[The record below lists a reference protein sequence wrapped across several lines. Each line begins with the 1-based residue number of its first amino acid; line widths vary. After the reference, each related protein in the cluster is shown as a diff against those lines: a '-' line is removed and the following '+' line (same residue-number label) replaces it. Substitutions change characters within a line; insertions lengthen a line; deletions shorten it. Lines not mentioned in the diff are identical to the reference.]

1 MSNLNGQRT
10 KWQRVSRRHR
20 CPICDHP
27 DWCLLAGPVDSPDAV
42 ICSRIESAKRVGTRG
57 AGWLHRLRDDPFEL
71 QRQSRVVTIGAPSE
85 PATDLSAMARDCH
98 QAMGPHLR
106 GLLADGL
113 SVSIDSLVRLG
124 VGWSARHRATTWPM
138 TDASGVVRGIRLRAA
153 DGRKW
158 SVRGGREGLF
168 IPANVPIGDTLV
180 IVEGATDTAAL
191 LDMHLDVVGRPS
203 CTGGVSQLVDLIE
216 TWHPQDVVIIADADA
231 PGQRGARYLA
241 ARLVGYVP
249 DGVRIVT
256 PPAKDAREW
265 VRAGADRLDI
275 LDAIE
280 AAPTL
285 TLSYTGRAIV

>member
-1 MSNLNGQRT
+1 MKYSSGSKT
-10 KWQRVSRRHR
+10 KWQRVSRRHP

-27 DWCLLAGPVDSPDAV
+27 DWCLLAGPIDFPDAV

-57 AGWLHRLRDDPFEL
+57 AGWLHRLRDDPWGL
-71 QRQSRVVTIGAPSE
+71 RRDSRRIAADLPAAP
-85 PATDLSAMARDCH
+85 AADLSDMARDCH

-113 SVSIDSLVRLG
+113 GVSVDSLVRLG
-124 VGWSARHRATTWPM
+124 VGWSAQHRATTWPM
-138 TDASGVVRGIRLRAA
+138 TDASGTLRGIRLRAA

-180 IVEGATDTAAL
+180 IVEGATDTAAM
-191 LDMHLDVVGRPS
+191 LDAHLDVVGRPS
-203 CTGGVSQLVDLIE
+203 CTGGASLLVDLVCA
-216 TWHPQDVVIIADADA
+216 WQPQAAVIIADADA
-231 PGQRGARYLA
+231 PGQRGARSLA

-280 AAPTL
+280 SAPTL
-285 TLSYTGRAIV
+285 TLSYARRAAV